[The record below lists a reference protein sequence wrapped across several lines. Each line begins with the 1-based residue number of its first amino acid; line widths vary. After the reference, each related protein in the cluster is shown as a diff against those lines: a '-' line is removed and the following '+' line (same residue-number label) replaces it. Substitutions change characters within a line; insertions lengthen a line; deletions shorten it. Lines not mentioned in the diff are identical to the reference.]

1 MTRFS
6 IIIPVYNV
14 ENEIRECLDSI
25 KNQTFGDFEV
35 ICVDDCGKDNSVK
48 IIEEE
53 YSSQDSRF
61 KIIKHEHNKGV
72 SAARNTA
79 LEAVEGEFLLF
90 IDSDDWIDLNTLEII
105 NDAIVKYNKDII
117 LHGFYKH
124 HKNGEI
130 KNYGYEHNN
139 AIEINQDNLYEIDS
153 VICGKIYRTSK
164 IKELNLKFT
173 EGLVIEDLEFWVK
186 AAVQIKNAYIL
197 KDNLYHYR
205 GDRDGSITTDDLL
218 NERIEDTFTIIER
231 IIDFIMEKGL
241 FNEFKT
247 YILKLIVQFSASVV
261 GTPNK
266 REYIVRTLDKLLTK
280 IDFPNKYK
288 YLDKPKFVFFN
299 N

>member
-14 ENEIRECLDSI
+14 EKEIRECLDSI
-25 KNQTFGDFEV
+25 KNQTFTDFEV
-35 ICVDDCGKDNSVK
+35 ICVDDCGKDNSIK

-53 YSSQDSRF
+53 YSSQDPRF
-61 KIIKHEHNKGV
+61 KVIKHEHNKGV

-79 LEAVEGEFLLF
+79 LDAVTGEFLLF
-90 IDSDDWIDLNTLEII
+90 VDSDDWIDLNTLEVV
-105 NDAIVKYNKDII
+105 NNAIEKHNKDII

-124 HKNGEI
+124 HKNNEI
-130 KNYGYEHNN
+130 KNYGYDFEI
-139 AIEINQDNLYEIDS
+139 AIEINEDNLHEIDS
-153 VICGKIYRTSK
+153 VVCGKIYRTSK
-164 IKELNLKFT
+164 IKEIGLKFT

-186 AAVQIKNAYIL
+186 AAVQIKNAYVL

-218 NERIEDTFTIIER
+218 NERIEDTFIIIER
-231 IIDFIMEKGL
+231 IIDFIMDKGL
-241 FNEFKT
+241 FNEYKT
-247 YILKLIVQFSASVV
+247 YILKLITQFSRSVV

-280 IDFPNKYK
+280 IDFPNAYK